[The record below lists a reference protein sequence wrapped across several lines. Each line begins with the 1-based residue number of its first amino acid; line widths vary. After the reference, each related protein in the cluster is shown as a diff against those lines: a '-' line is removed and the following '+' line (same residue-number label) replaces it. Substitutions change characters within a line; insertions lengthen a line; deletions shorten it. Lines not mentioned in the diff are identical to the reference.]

1 MAQVLQHPT
10 QSAIGDGSFLKMPS
24 DAESDEADV
33 SLTKDNHHHNH
44 RHHNHHRQ
52 HHHQHQTRHHQLHHR
67 QDKGGSGE
75 VGARAMAPR
84 RSVTSWH
91 EHVYA
96 PPPRT
101 PTAHRISDI
110 LGWSNNNNNNNNNT
124 NNNNGRTQG
133 KLLVPT
139 PRRFSTT
146 SPLLRAPLPVYSP
159 LPAHSPAS
167 VHTGS
172 LTSPPCT
179 PSPASPMA
187 SPASAMGYTNPIA
200 PMVNS
205 YQGGL
210 GSEENSDDRPL
221 NLSTSTRRTPS
232 PSPRAS
238 SAFSAGGFV
247 GSGNGSPTRLT
258 TASTTTTTTTSTT
271 KATVAVSVAAVAQQ
285 FREPPPHH
293 ESLSPYAF
301 ATHYHIPF
309 PHNGQSAA
317 EMLSATARQ
326 LNEKFKA
333 SERAKTAESGTNSAK
348 SSNSNGAGNI
358 SGSGKRKRP
367 DSSPSATATG
377 SVSVKETDLMA
388 PVPVEAA
395 VSTIPSKNSPVGS
408 SSTGPVMVGT
418 SSSLKFPTNQE
429 SSNVA
434 AGVELNDDNDAAAA
448 AAAERKKKKARTTFT
463 GRQIFELEKQ
473 FEVKKYL
480 SSSERAEMAKL
491 LNVTETQ
498 VKIWFQ
504 NRRTKWKKQD
514 NISNAEAAEHKNQTN
529 PSKSSNKSSSSKS
542 STHSSKDI
550 EASSDSNNSLLVSD
564 VSNSVPESNTSS
576 CRLATPEPA
585 GSGSSCLDV
594 ASVGIKERHE
604 KKIVSKDLVSVK
616 NQSRTN
622 TVKEQTDDENRIETN
637 SLDDLETS
645 SSDNKVSSS
654 PPPSPRVPEAIS
666 NLTAATTSST
676 TAMTTTEATSNS
688 PKVTPVKSISMVQNE
703 EEKMEEDGEERA
715 TMTRS
720 RTKVSSSPEPPNS

>member
-1 MAQVLQHPT
+1 MAQVLQHTT

-52 HHHQHQTRHHQLHHR
+52 HHHQHQARHHHLHHR

-75 VGARAMAPR
+75 VGAQAMAPR

-96 PPPRT
+96 PSPRT

-110 LGWSNNNNNNNNNT
+110 LGWSNNNNNNNT

-179 PSPASPMA
+179 PSPASPMT

-258 TASTTTTTTTSTT
+258 TASTTTTSAI
-271 KATVAVSVAAVAQQ
+271 KATVAVSVAQQ

-333 SERAKTAESGTNSAK
+333 SERAKSKWYFSIKFSKFYACAESRYAYK
-348 SSNSNGAGNI
+348 S
-358 SGSGKRKRP
+358 
-367 DSSPSATATG
+367 
-377 SVSVKETDLMA
+377 
-388 PVPVEAA
+388 
-395 VSTIPSKNSPVGS
+395 
-408 SSTGPVMVGT
+408 
-418 SSSLKFPTNQE
+418 F
-429 SSNVA
+429 
-434 AGVELNDDNDAAAA
+434 
-448 AAAERKKKKARTTFT
+448 
-463 GRQIFELEKQ
+463 
-473 FEVKKYL
+473 
-480 SSSERAEMAKL
+480 
-491 LNVTETQ
+491 
-498 VKIWFQ
+498 
-504 NRRTKWKKQD
+504 
-514 NISNAEAAEHKNQTN
+514 NA
-529 PSKSSNKSSSSKS
+529 
-542 STHSSKDI
+542 
-550 EASSDSNNSLLVSD
+550 L
-564 VSNSVPESNTSS
+564 
-576 CRLATPEPA
+576 
-585 GSGSSCLDV
+585 
-594 ASVGIKERHE
+594 
-604 KKIVSKDLVSVK
+604 
-616 NQSRTN
+616 
-622 TVKEQTDDENRIETN
+622 
-637 SLDDLETS
+637 
-645 SSDNKVSSS
+645 
-654 PPPSPRVPEAIS
+654 
-666 NLTAATTSST
+666 
-676 TAMTTTEATSNS
+676 
-688 PKVTPVKSISMVQNE
+688 
-703 EEKMEEDGEERA
+703 
-715 TMTRS
+715 
-720 RTKVSSSPEPPNS
+720 